1 MEVDNIYNMDCLEG
15 MKLLDDKSV
24 DCVICDLPYG
34 MTSNKWDVLMM
45 ITDWFKRLSV
55 ASGVVIQIMQTSMSQ
70 TI

>member
-45 ITDWFKRLSV
+45 ITDWFKRLSI
-55 ASGVVIQIMQTSMSQ
+55 ASGVVIQTMQTSMSQ